1 MRSHGKHLVGRA
13 SFETRAG
20 AHCRTQPR
28 TSPVVSNAEAFVV
41 SGCSCLRGRAGR
53 STQLTFNVRGSN
65 ARRAVRAY
73 GSAGWTAL
81 GLTLVSRR
89 KSSYSTTARHVAR
102 ICSQTHIKGVNPC
115 REHRPDEHR
124 PDEHRPAPPARPAP
138 PTRARPG
145 RPRGATR
152 TGPRG
157 RGGRGARQGPAA
169 VSPGRDARPSARA
182 SRNARKNIDEDPS
195 TAHVCRA
202 A

>member
-53 STQLTFNVRGSN
+53 PNATNVQRTRKQRSKGG
-65 ARRAVRAY
+65 ARVRKRWVDRARLHACI
-73 GSAGWTAL
+73 GNRR
-81 GLTLVSRR
+81 TLQ
-89 KSSYSTTARHVAR
+89 RHDTLHEFVHKHT
-102 ICSQTHIKGVNPC
+102 IIKGVNPC
-115 REHRPDEHR
+115 REHR

-169 VSPGRDARPSARA
+169 VSCQPRGRDARPSARA

>member
-53 STQLTFNVRGSN
+53 PNATNVQRTRKQRSKGG
-65 ARRAVRAY
+65 ARVRKRWVDRARLHACI
-73 GSAGWTAL
+73 GNRR
-81 GLTLVSRR
+81 TLQ
-89 KSSYSTTARHVAR
+89 RHDTLAR
-102 ICSQTHIKGVNPC
+102 ICSQTQIKGVNPC
-115 REHRPDEHR
+115 RGNTDHR

-157 RGGRGARQGPAA
+157 RGGRGARGCQPRA
-169 VSPGRDARPSARA
+169 GRSTVG
-182 SRNARKNIDEDPS
+182 ARKP
-195 TAHVCRA
+195 
-202 A
+202 

>member
-124 PDEHRPAPPARPAP
+124 PAPPARSAP

-157 RGGRGARQGPAA
+157 RGGRGARLRGPRLSA
-169 VSPGRDARPSARA
+169 PGGTLDRDG
-182 SRNARKNIDEDPS
+182 ARKPQ
-195 TAHVCRA
+195 RA
-202 A
+202 QEHRRRPLHRTRM